1 MVLWEIQPWNKPRE
15 DCTSGARHHGVVLW
29 NCFCVVVLSVI
40 CHGRTMPLLWQ
51 TLEHRTASVSAEV
64 VIALLDR
71 SDAR

>member
-1 MVLWEIQPWNKPRE
+1 
-15 DCTSGARHHGVVLW
+15 
-29 NCFCVVVLSVI
+29 
-40 CHGRTMPLLWQ
+40 MPLLWQ